1 MNAAWKLIIRFRGP
15 SGSGW
20 TMIWTNSVIRG
31 ATINIKYWE
40 SSSTKYGVMVRSFTQ
55 LHWENKPSKIK
66 CIQRSKKTKKTQQH
80 EPRKLPEI
88 RLRLHKQQARAVRCF
103 VFQWDLQRT
112 KQIKY
117 QKTFSIA
124 KKKKKTPVTLALNS
138 STEKHQ
144 NNICFFLAGLLSLSS
159 TVYTWMTN
167 TNPSH
172 WSKNYTSGGR
182 EKTIKEECGRKG
194 CGKVRLV
201 GGWWRG
207 DPRVHKL

>member
-1 MNAAWKLIIRFRGP
+1 M
-15 SGSGW
+15 GSW
-20 TMIWTNSVIRG
+20 WDILHSCTEK
-31 ATINIKYWE
+31 INPA
-40 SSSTKYGVMVRSFTQ
+40 RSNVYKAQ
-55 LHWENKPSKIK
+55 KNNKKNH
-66 CIQRSKKTKKTQQH
+66 H
-80 EPRKLPEI
+80 EPRKHPEI
-88 RLRLHKQQARAVRCF
+88 RLRLHKQEARAVRCF

-124 KKKKKTPVTLALNS
+124 KKNKTPVTLALNS

-167 TNPSH
+167 TNLSH

-182 EKTIKEECGRKG
+182 EKTIKEECGCKG
-194 CGKVRLV
+194 YGKVRLV

-207 DPRVHKL
+207 NLHVHKL

>member
-1 MNAAWKLIIRFRGP
+1 
-15 SGSGW
+15 
-20 TMIWTNSVIRG
+20 MIWTNSVVRD
-31 ATINIKYWE
+31 ATISIEYWD
-40 SSSTKYGVMVRSFTQ
+40 SSSTSMGSWWDLSHSCTEKTNPARSNVYNAAKKQ
-55 LHWENKPSKIK
+55 NKKN
-66 CIQRSKKTKKTQQH
+66 QH
-80 EPRKLPEI
+80 EPRKHPEI
-88 RLRLHKQQARAVRCF
+88 RLRLHKQQARVIRCF

-124 KKKKKTPVTLALNS
+124 KKETPVTLALNS

-144 NNICFFLAGLLSLSS
+144 NNICFFLAGLLSLLS

-182 EKTIKEECGRKG
+182 EKTIKEECGCKG
-194 CGKVRLV
+194 YGKVRLV